1 MTPNSNAIEQ
11 LNILTPA
18 DSRLER
24 KQGVVV
30 IDTGEDSGFD
40 INVFIGEMREERI
53 QDQIGLFV
61 LASIDEPQNPK
72 SVF

>member
-11 LNILTPA
+11 FKTLTPA
-18 DSRLER
+18 HSRLQW

-30 IDTGEDSGFD
+30 IDTEEDSEFD

-53 QDQIGLFV
+53 QDQIGQAIRFGPDRR
-61 LASIDEPQNPK
+61 ASNP
-72 SVF
+72 